1 MKRNIL
7 IPLIFI
13 IYLGTVAY
21 FTYPYFVAENNLK
34 EFFAIIG
41 LNIVVL
47 LLLHLLLRRRD
58 KQRHELKKKK
68 QAAQHRNLRN
78 DKIW

>member
-7 IPLIFI
+7 IPLILI
-13 IYLGTVAY
+13 IYLGVVAY
-21 FTYPYFVAENNLK
+21 YTYPHYVAENNLK

-41 LNIVVL
+41 LNIIVL
-47 LLLHLLLRRRD
+47 LILHLLFRRRD
-58 KQRHELKKKK
+58 KQRYELKKKK

-78 DKIW
+78 DNIR